1 MANAIAS
8 QVQALYVGY
17 LGRAA
22 DQAGLDFWTNAITAG
37 TSTIESVA
45 LGFTLSQEYTSK
57 YEGLSNE
64 ELAAAIYQ
72 NVLGRAADADGL
84 AFWVGELEKGV
95 QTPETLLAAMINS
108 LGAVDQKVIDNKVYV
123 ANAYTAAAGADY
135 KAEAG
140 AKILEGVDGTAAS
153 VAKAIG
159 TLPTSTET
167 ITESLAAVVDAQA
180 AVTADVD
187 AWGAAQTPA
196 KAAGVATV
204 ADVHSAVDVAEKAV
218 DDFLVANG
226 VVLTGAAV
234 AANSYDSTAA
244 SDVYTAGDAATAY
257 GQQNALEDANLAVI
271 KAKIAAQKTA
281 LDTSVSTATTTLQN
295 LTNGA
300 QLKAAVDAVL
310 VAQAGVTAAKKAEAN
325 AEAATDS
332 AASALVAASDAV
344 TAAIF
349 NDTDTISVTVDGNA
363 YTSTYN
369 ATTKTWTNSD
379 VALNSVNLADVQA
392 KAVAQLAASAAVKN
406 AEALVSARMLAVE
419 KLDATQTDGVALTDP
434 VNETDAAPKD
444 GWVDGSEPTALTAEA
459 KAYADAKQAVTDYA
473 SKVDGLNK
481 LVAAVDAARSE
492 SAELASLEAKVAAAN
507 KVLTDA
513 GLNVVSVADGDVEF
527 ATAKSDV
534 FQLEATLSGA
544 AVKDGAASI
553 YSFADGDV
561 LAVGDK
567 YVLGTATDIQKGN
580 DAVLEVFFTQN
591 GANTDVTIETQAF
604 GDTADANAV
613 SVITLVGVDAS
624 ALTLENGLI
633 QFA

>member
-204 ADVHSAVDVAEKAV
+204 ADVHSAVDVAEDAV

-226 VVLTGAAV
+226 VVLTGAGV
-234 AANSYDSTAA
+234 AATSYDSVA
-244 SDVYTAGDAATAY
+244 SSDLYTAGDAATAY

-310 VAQAGVTAAKKAEAN
+310 VAQAGVTAAQKAEAN
-325 AEAATDS
+325 AVAATAS
-332 AASALVAASDAV
+332 SASALVAASDAV
-344 TAAIF
+344 TAASF
-349 NDTDTISVTVDGNA
+349 AGTAISVTVDGNT

-369 ATTKTWTNSD
+369 ATTKTWTNND

-392 KAVAQLAASAAVKN
+392 KAVAQLAAGAAVDN
-406 AEALVSARMLAVE
+406 AEALVSVRMLAVE
-419 KLDATQTDGVALTDP
+419 KLDATQTNGVAITDP
-434 VNETDAAPKD
+434 ATQTDAAPKD
-444 GWVDGSEPTALTAEA
+444 GWVDGSVSTALTAEA

-513 GLNVVSVADGDVEF
+513 GLNVVSVASGDVEF

-544 AVKDGAASI
+544 SVKNGAASI

>member
-1 MANAIAS
+1 
-8 QVQALYVGY
+8 
-17 LGRAA
+17 
-22 DQAGLDFWTNAITAG
+22 
-37 TSTIESVA
+37 
-45 LGFTLSQEYTSK
+45 
-57 YEGLSNE
+57 
-64 ELAAAIYQ
+64 
-72 NVLGRAADADGL
+72 
-84 AFWVGELEKGV
+84 
-95 QTPETLLAAMINS
+95 MINS

-271 KAKIAAQKTA
+271 KAKIAAQKA
-281 LDTSVSTATTTLQN
+281 VLEASVSTTTTTLQN

-344 TAAIF
+344 TAASF

-444 GWVDGSEPTALTAEA
+444 GWVDGSVPTGLTAEA

-604 GDTADANAV
+604 GDTANANAV